1 MTEEWIEAFEAQN
14 TQELRKRALRFARSR
29 ARFVARAGGRADEL
43 YMAELV
49 QDALTDTLF
58 GTLTWDPAV
67 CTLERHVFMTIRYR
81 TRNDRLSA
89 LRFRD
94 ESVLA
99 GMESDA
105 PSAESLAFSGEV
117 LEQVRNLADEDQAI
131 LRVVD
136 AIEQGASEPA
146 EIMSIAKMS
155 EKTYKNTRLRL
166 ARLVEELSNHVLLG
180 ARMTA

>member
-14 TQELRKRALRFARSR
+14 THELRKRAMRFARSR
-29 ARFVARAGGRADEL
+29 ARFVARAGGRADEA
-43 YMAELV
+43 YVAELV

-67 CTLERHVFMTIRYR
+67 VTLDRHVFMTIRYR
-81 TRNDRLSA
+81 TKNDRLRA
-89 LRFRD
+89 LKFRHD
-94 ESVLA
+94 DDMTGLECP
-99 GMESDA
+99 A
-105 PSAESLAFSGEV
+105 PSPESIAFSGEV
-117 LEQVRNLADEDQAI
+117 LDQVRDLADEDQAI

-136 AIEQGASEPA
+136 AIEQGASEPS

-166 ARLVEELSNHVLLG
+166 ARLVEQLSNHVLLG
-180 ARMTA
+180 VRRHA